1 MTGDERRR
9 CLLDYLHEKPEASVD
24 DLAQFLAVSKMTVH
38 RDLDRLQELRVLRK
52 TRGGATLLPSI
63 LFEADYAFRVR
74 QNRSLKQVL
83 ARAVARLVDPG
94 MALIVDDSS
103 TTGAV
108 LEELDAVRPLTII
121 TNSLSLTNR
130 LVKDGSLAVIMLGG
144 RYDPVTDGFFG
155 LVCESATSRLRADLA
170 IFSTAAVQGASA
182 YLHDQDVV
190 RAKLAMRAAADRSVL
205 VFDHTKIG
213 KSALNYFSSLA
224 AFDEV
229 YIDDGIDPAH
239 VELLLREK
247 VNLKLVAAS
256 GDEIEHQRAS

>member
-9 CLLDYLHEKPEASVD
+9 CLLDYLHERPEASVD
-24 DLAQFLAVSKMTVH
+24 DLAQFLSVSRMTVH

-52 TRGGATLLPSI
+52 THGGATLLPSI
-63 LFEADYAFRVR
+63 LFEADYAFRIR
-74 QNRSLKQVL
+74 QNQSLKQIL
-83 ARAVARLVDPG
+83 AKAVAGLVDPG
-94 MALIVDDSS
+94 MALMVDDSS
-103 TTGAV
+103 TTGVV
-108 LEELDAVRPLTII
+108 LHELDGIRPLTII

-130 LVKDGSLAVIMLGG
+130 LVKDPNLAVIMLGG

-213 KSALNYFSSLA
+213 KSALNYFSALSD
-224 AFDEV
+224 FDEV
-229 YIDDGIDPAH
+229 YIDDGIDPH
-239 VELLLREK
+239 HLELLQREK
-247 VNLKLVAAS
+247 VNVKLVATS
-256 GDEIEHQRAS
+256 GAQVAHQRAS